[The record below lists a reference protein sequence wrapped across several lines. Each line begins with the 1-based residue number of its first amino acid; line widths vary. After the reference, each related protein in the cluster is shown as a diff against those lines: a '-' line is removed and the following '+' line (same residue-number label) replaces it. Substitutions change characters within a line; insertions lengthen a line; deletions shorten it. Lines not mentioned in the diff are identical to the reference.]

1 MKRHQAL
8 ENLVAPTIVG
18 LGYEFVGL
26 EYLAHSKSSIVR
38 IYIDRPGG
46 VTINDCEKVSR
57 QVAAVLDV
65 ESQFARGAYNLE
77 VSSPGVERKIFTPEQ
92 FPRFIGDKL
101 RISLGAPL
109 DGRRNFTGVLRE
121 VGDSELMLDVS
132 GEIVKIDFVNV
143 AQANVIEQA
152 RL

>member
-101 RISLGAPL
+101 RISLGTPL